1 MAGLIPQNFI
11 DDILDRVDIVEV
23 IDRRVSLK
31 KAGRN
36 YSACCPF
43 HDEKTPS
50 FSVNP
55 DKQFFYCF
63 GCGAGGNSIGFIM
76 DYDNLDFPAAVEVL
90 AGMLGLEVPR
100 EAGSGQTQ
108 QQLQQRKSQSQSLY
122 DILTWTARHFQS
134 QLRQHP
140 NKTQAISYLKNRGLS
155 GEIARD
161 FGIGYAPPGW
171 DNLLNAIEH
180 NDQRKQA
187 IAQLEAS
194 GMLVKKENGDY
205 YDRFRERII
214 FPIRDNR
221 GRVIAFGG
229 RVLNDDKPKYLNS
242 PETPVFHKQ
251 RELYGL
257 YEARKANRQLDYLL
271 LVEGYMDVVSLVQ
284 YGISN
289 AVATLGT
296 ASSIFHLEK
305 IFRHTSKLVVCFD
318 GDSAGIKA
326 ATRLLETA
334 LPAMSD
340 GREICFLFLPEGEDP
355 DTYVRDKGK
364 QAFFHLVDQAKPLE
378 SVLFETASEGINL
391 ESGAGKAKLSQRAL
405 PLIQKLPAGV
415 FKQLILNQ
423 LADKT
428 GADISLLQAREA
440 ELAASHSPSQVSGQ
454 ANANSTASAIHTS
467 SSGTPT
473 PPVINDSRSPQTK
486 PPSHSSLG
494 LEKTP
499 VVWAIALLLHYPQ
512 FVRDIDI
519 PPAVDAIDSDE
530 AKLLKQLFE
539 HIRAQPGQVTTSTL
553 LGYWHGTPQAVALNH
568 CANRHKPPEQ
578 ETIAEQEFTDTLA
591 KIEEQ
596 FESHKMARFIAELE
610 RKPLSELSDE
620 DRKTLKSIGSQKD
633 SPG

>member
-1 MAGLIPQNFI
+1 MAGLIPQSFI

-36 YSACCPF
+36 YTACCPF

-76 DYDNLDFPAAVEVL
+76 DYDNVDFPAAVEIL

-100 EAGSGQTQ
+100 EDSPQGQS
-108 QQLQQRKSQSQSLY
+108 QQRKSQSQNLY
-122 DILTWTARHFQS
+122 DTLAWTAKYFQG
-134 QLRQHP
+134 QLRQHA
-140 NKTQAISYLKNRGLS
+140 NKQQAISYLKNRGLS
-155 GEIARD
+155 GEVARD

-171 DNLLNAIEH
+171 DNLLNAIETG
-180 NDQRKQA
+180 DKKQRT
-187 IAQLEAS
+187 ISLLETS
-194 GMLVKKENGDY
+194 GMLVKKDNGDY

-296 ASSIFHLEK
+296 ASSIYHLEK

-318 GDSAGIKA
+318 GDAAGAKA
-326 ATRLLETA
+326 AARLLETA
-334 LPAMSD
+334 LPAMTD

-355 DTYVRDKGK
+355 DTFVRDKGK

-378 SVLFETASEGINL
+378 TVLFETASESINL
-391 ESGAGKAKLSQRAL
+391 ESQAGLAKFSQQAL
-405 PLIQKLPAGV
+405 PLIQKLPQGV
-415 FKQLILNQ
+415 FRQLLLKQL
-423 LADKT
+423 AEKT
-428 GADISLLQAREA
+428 GAELSDLQA
-440 ELAASHSPSQVSGQ
+440 AAAKLGTSTKTEQSPAARTDSV
-454 ANANSTASAIHTS
+454 AADS
-467 SSGTPT
+467 SRPIAQK
-473 PPVINDSRSPQTK
+473 PATK
-486 PPSHSSLG
+486 ADTKTENEVDNTVG

-499 VVWAIALLLHYPQ
+499 VVWAIALLLHYPE
-512 FVRDIDI
+512 FAREIPIPLALNDI
-519 PPAVDAIDSDE
+519 PSDE
-530 AKLLKQLFE
+530 AKLLLKLFE
-539 HIRAQPGQVTTSTL
+539 HILEQPGQVSTSTL
-553 LGYWHGTPQAVALNH
+553 LGYWHGTPEAVAINH
-568 CANRHKPPEQ
+568 CANRHKPPE
-578 ETIAEQEFTDTLA
+578 EEEIARDEFTDTLQR
-591 KIEEQ
+591 IEEQ
-596 FESHKMARFIAELE
+596 VESLKMSRFIAELE
-610 RKPLSELSDE
+610 SKPLSELSAE
-620 DRKTLKSIGSQKD
+620 DREMLLSLGANANK
-633 SPG
+633 PG